1 MFETIILVVI
11 FLATLT
17 FLYLTENKRKRAEIE
32 RFREF
37 VRATKSENVQEYVE
51 TEPAIKTEMPKE
63 EKHDD
68 YTQLEDFS
76 PEDLLKKLKK

>member
-17 FLYLTENKRKRAEIE
+17 FLYLTENKRKRAETE

-37 VRATKSENVQEYVE
+37 VRAMKSENVQEYVE
-51 TEPAIKTEMPKE
+51 TEPAVETEMPKE
-63 EKHDD
+63 EKDDD
-68 YTQLEDFS
+68 YVQLEDFG
-76 PEDLLKKLKK
+76 PEELLKKLKK

>member
-37 VRATKSENVQEYVE
+37 VRAMKSENVQEYVE
-51 TEPAIKTEMPKE
+51 TEPAVETEMPKE
-63 EKHDD
+63 EKDDD
-68 YTQLEDFS
+68 YVQLEDFG
-76 PEDLLKKLKK
+76 PEELLKKLKK